1 MLSLIDI
8 TKKYKDKVIFQNAN
22 FEAEIGEIV
31 LLMGQSGIGKSTFL
45 DIIAGI
51 KSFDSGKYCYQN
63 KEIYPKNDEQMS
75 SFRNQ
80 TIGYILQDFALI
92 DDYSV
97 LENII
102 LPSFYNAHMDTED
115 AKERARYLSDKFDL
129 TEILHSKVKNI
140 SGGQKQRVAIVRSLI
155 LDPSIILDDEP
166 TTNLDTKNFDFV
178 METFKELAT
187 KGKLIIIATHDERI
201 LTIADKVYQV
211 QNYKLIV

>member
-155 LDPSIILDDEP
+155 LDPSIILADEP
-166 TTNLDTKNFDFV
+166 TTNLDTKKFDFV

>member
-1 MLSLIDI
+1 MLSLKDI

-155 LDPSIILDDEP
+155 LDPSIILADEP

>member
-1 MLSLIDI
+1 MLSLNNI
-8 TKKYKDKVIFQNAN
+8 TKKYKDKVIFQNAD
-22 FEAEIGEIV
+22 FEAATGEIV

-51 KSFDSGKYCYQN
+51 KSFDSGRYYYQN
-63 KEIYPKNDEQMS
+63 QEIFPKNDEQMS
-75 SFRNQ
+75 AFRNQ

-102 LPSFYNAHMDTED
+102 LPSFYNAAMDTEA

-129 TEILHSKVKNI
+129 TEILPSKVKNI

-155 LDPSIILDDEP
+155 LDPPIILADEP
-166 TTNLDTKNFDFV
+166 TTNLDAKNFDFV
-178 METFKELAT
+178 METFKEAAH
-187 KGKLIIIATHDERI
+187 KGKMIIIATHDERI
-201 LTIADKVYQV
+201 LNIADKVYQV
-211 QNYKLIV
+211 ENYKLIV

>member
-1 MLSLIDI
+1 
-8 TKKYKDKVIFQNAN
+8 
-22 FEAEIGEIV
+22 
-31 LLMGQSGIGKSTFL
+31 MGQSGIGKSTFL

-155 LDPSIILDDEP
+155 LDPSIILADEP

>member
-1 MLSLIDI
+1 
-8 TKKYKDKVIFQNAN
+8 
-22 FEAEIGEIV
+22 
-31 LLMGQSGIGKSTFL
+31 MGQSGIGKSTFL

-51 KSFDSGKYCYQN
+51 KSFDSGRYYYQN
-63 KEIYPKNDEQMS
+63 QEIFPKNDEQMS
-75 SFRNQ
+75 AFRNQ

-102 LPSFYNAHMDTED
+102 LPSFYNAAMDTEA

-129 TEILHSKVKNI
+129 IEILHSKVKNI

-155 LDPSIILDDEP
+155 LDPSIILADEP

>member
-1 MLSLIDI
+1 
-8 TKKYKDKVIFQNAN
+8 
-22 FEAEIGEIV
+22 
-31 LLMGQSGIGKSTFL
+31 
-45 DIIAGI
+45 
-51 KSFDSGKYCYQN
+51 
-63 KEIYPKNDEQMS
+63 
-75 SFRNQ
+75 
-80 TIGYILQDFALI
+80 
-92 DDYSV
+92 
-97 LENII
+97 
-102 LPSFYNAHMDTED
+102 MDTEA

-129 TEILHSKVKNI
+129 IEILHSKVKNI

-155 LDPSIILDDEP
+155 LDPSIILADEP

>member
-63 KEIYPKNDEQMS
+63 KEIYPKNDDQMS

-155 LDPSIILDDEP
+155 LDPSIILADEP
-166 TTNLDTKNFDFV
+166 TTNLDTKKFDFV

>member
-1 MLSLIDI
+1 
-8 TKKYKDKVIFQNAN
+8 
-22 FEAEIGEIV
+22 
-31 LLMGQSGIGKSTFL
+31 
-45 DIIAGI
+45 
-51 KSFDSGKYCYQN
+51 
-63 KEIYPKNDEQMS
+63 MS
-75 SFRNQ
+75 AFRNQ

-102 LPSFYNAHMDTED
+102 LPSFYNAAMDTEA

-129 TEILHSKVKNI
+129 IEILHSKVKNI

-155 LDPSIILDDEP
+155 LDPSIILADEP

>member
-155 LDPSIILDDEP
+155 LDPSIILADEP